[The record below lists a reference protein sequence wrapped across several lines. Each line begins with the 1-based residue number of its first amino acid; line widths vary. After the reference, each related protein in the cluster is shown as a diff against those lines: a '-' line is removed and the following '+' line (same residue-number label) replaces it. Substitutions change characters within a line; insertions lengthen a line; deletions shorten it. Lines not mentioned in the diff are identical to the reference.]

1 LINIV
6 TKSVCHTLAKTIL
19 FFAVILCTCIQ
30 VNAQQ
35 VQFLSHYKS
44 SEQAEQAT
52 ELFAAKLDSCHIL
65 SNVASVTNA
74 SKADIQLFSN
84 YYADTISADMKAF
97 SYLLGNT
104 ITSFADVEQF
114 AKKLEA
120 KYIALYQQLEQVKK
134 EYPHTVEEY
143 SKPQQHKPAGTCTPT
158 CSDIGFESGTMQ
170 SWNGYYADNNS
181 TPAKMTYTNVVG
193 GALGAVTKGIYDIV
207 NVKYHTKPTY
217 QVAVMRGAGN
227 DPIAGPI
234 IPVVAPGG
242 GSYSC
247 RLGDTSVGGSRVAII
262 DQEFT
267 VTAGNTAFN
276 YMYAPVID
284 QPAYNAP
291 HTFGQQ
297 PHFIVTI
304 TDVATGDT
312 LQCGQYLV
320 ASSTAG
326 TTYTSVY
333 YKVPAYNWYDTIWVA
348 PWKSVYVSLQNYIG
362 HCIEIQAIVS
372 DCFPT
377 AIGPHFCYVYF
388 DATCGPH
395 SVVVSSPS
403 VCGSNISLT
412 APTGGTYSWTGPCI
426 VGSTTAQTI
435 SASCSGTYTVTVTSP
450 DGCKDT
456 LQKVVTIT
464 PTLSVTATS
473 TNGGCTTKGTATA
486 NPTGGTPPYTYAW
499 SNGNTNSKDTG
510 LAAGNYTCTVTAAG
524 CTKTVTV
531 TITGGGSITTTIAP
545 VNEKCHGG
553 TNGSA
558 VATPAGGSAPYTFK
572 WNSGQTT
579 SSLSNI
585 GAGTYTCTVKDAT
598 GCTTTQTVTI
608 TQPTPIITST
618 DSTGTPCGG
627 TTGTAGVS
635 ATGGTAPYT
644 YSWSNG
650 KTTSSITN
658 LSGGVYTAIVT
669 DHNGCDTTVHIVVPT
684 TNGPRDSI
692 VSSVNVLCFGGNNG
706 DAIVGV
712 KGGTPPYTYSWN
724 TAPVQT
730 TDTASKLTAGSY
742 AVNITDNTGC
752 IATATVNITQPP
764 QLRDSINSVN
774 VLCFGGNNGSAT
786 VDIKGGTPTYTYSW
800 NTAPVQTTVTASNL
814 TAGAYTVNVVDKNG
828 CKDSSSVTIT
838 QPAALTL
845 TGSAF
850 PVTCFGQ
857 CNGSA
862 TVIPSGGTPT
872 YTYSWTSGSSI
883 GAATALCAGPYT
895 VTVTDANSC
904 AIDTSFTITQ
914 PTAIALTKSD
924 VPAQCGQAN
933 GSATVTASGGT
944 PGYTYS
950 WSNGLTT
957 STITNIKAGTYCCTV
972 TDANK
977 CTDSI
982 CVVVPN
988 ISGVNVSITASANVT
1003 CFGGN
1008 NGSATALASGGT
1020 APYTYAWA
1028 ATPASG
1034 TNATVS
1040 NLTAGPYTVTVTDN
1054 NGCTDTAI
1062 VHIIQPTPVTVTSQ
1076 GTTICPGKTATLTGI
1091 GSGGTPAYTY
1101 NWTPGGS
1108 GQSITVSPAATA
1120 TYTVIATD
1128 NNNCASA
1135 PATIVVTVR
1144 PLPKVI
1150 AGPPAS
1156 VCAGSSATIGAVGS
1170 SGDSIYTYLWSPG
1183 GATNSSI
1190 QVSPLVTTTYTVL
1203 LTDGCGDTSS
1213 SKVAIT
1219 VLPPPTVNFVAD
1231 TLNGCWPLCVKFT
1244 DKSTTT
1250 TGTIT
1255 SWAWTFGDGGTSVAQ
1270 DTTYCYNNPG
1280 VYTVSLSV
1288 KGSDGCSASETIPNY
1303 ITVYSHPVANFTYA
1317 PQPANIMQPTIY
1329 FTDQSTDA
1337 YGIAN
1342 WFWQFGDGSD
1352 SSGLIKDPQHT
1363 YADTGWYC
1371 VNLQVTNLHGC
1382 TADTEKCLY
1391 IEPFFAIYV
1400 PNAFTPNGDG
1410 LNELF
1415 TAKAVGIKKYEM
1427 WIFDRWGMQLYHCT
1441 DINNGWNGKVQN
1453 GASGAM
1459 CQEDT
1464 YVWLIV
1470 VEDVFDKSHR
1480 YVGRVSIIK

>member
-1 LINIV
+1 M
-6 TKSVCHTLAKTIL
+6 SFL
-19 FFAVILCTCIQ
+19 FASQQ

-35 VQFLSHYKS
+35 VYTRDFLSRFKN
-44 SEQAEQAT
+44 SEQAEEAIIQYGD
-52 ELFAAKLDSCHIL
+52 KLDSCHIL
-65 SNVASVTNA
+65 NSVATATGA
-74 SKADIQLFSN
+74 SKADMNLFSN
-84 YYADTISADMKAF
+84 YYADTIYNDRVYVYASE
-97 SYLLGNT
+97 LGNKINT
-104 ITSFADVEQF
+104 DADIKNYAYQ
-114 AKKLEA
+114 LIL
-120 KYIALYQQLEQVKK
+120 KYTTLYRQLQEIKK
-134 EYPHTVEEY
+134 EYPSSIAEY
-143 SKPQQHKPAGTCTPT
+143 TSQQTHKPATTCNPT
-158 CSDIGFESGTMQ
+158 CSDVGFESGTLQ
-170 SWNGYYADNNS
+170 GWNAYYASNNS
-181 TPAKMTYTNVVG
+181 STTVMSYNNAVG
-193 GALGAVTKGIYDIV
+193 GACGAVTKAAYDV
-207 NVKYHTKPTY
+207 VTDPKYHQNPTY
-217 QVAVMRGAGN
+217 QVEVMSGPGN

-234 IPVVAPGG
+234 IPLLAPGG
-242 GSYSC
+242 GNYSC
-247 RLGDTSVGGSRVAII
+247 RLGDTSVGGSRVGVLE
-262 DQEFT
+262 QQFT

-276 YMYAPVID
+276 YMYATIID
-284 QPAYNAP
+284 LVQANAQPHAW
-291 HTFGQQ
+291 GQQ
-297 PHFIVTI
+297 PHFVVTI

-320 ASSTAG
+320 TSQTTGAG
-326 TTYTSVY
+326 YVPVSYTIPSY
-333 YKVPAYNWYDTIWVA
+333 GWTDTVFVA

-362 HCIEIQAIVS
+362 HCIDIKASIA
-372 DCFPT
+372 DCFPKGNL
-377 AIGPHFCYVYF
+377 GPHFCYVYF

-412 APTGGTYSWTGPCI
+412 APTGGTYSWAGPCI

-450 DGCKDT
+450 DGCSDT

-473 TNGGCTTKGTATA
+473 TNGGCATKGTATA
-486 NPTGGTPPYTYAW
+486 NATGGTPPYTYAW
-499 SNGNTNSKDTG
+499 SNGNTNAKDTG

-558 VATPAGGSAPYTFK
+558 VATPAGGTAPYTFK
-572 WNSGQTT
+572 WSSGQTT
-579 SSLSNI
+579 SSLTNI

-598 GCTTTQTVTI
+598 GCTTTQTVTL

-627 TTGTAGVS
+627 NTGTAGVS

-658 LSGGVYTAIVT
+658 LVGGVYTAIVT

-706 DAIVGV
+706 DAVVGV
-712 KGGTPPYTYSWN
+712 KGGTPPYTFSWN

-800 NTAPVQTTVTASNL
+800 NTAPVQTTVTANNL
-814 TAGAYTVNVVDKNG
+814 TAGTYTVNVIDKNG

-838 QPAALTL
+838 QPTALTL

-850 PVTCFGQ
+850 PVTCFGL

-862 TVIPSGGTPT
+862 TVIPAGGTPT

-883 GAATALCAGPYT
+883 GAATALCAGTYT
-895 VTVTDANSC
+895 VTITDANNC
-904 AIDTSFTITQ
+904 TIDSSFTITQ

-944 PGYTYS
+944 PGYSYA
-950 WSNGLTT
+950 WSNGATT
-957 STITNIKAGTYCCTV
+957 STISNIKAGTYCCTV

-1028 ATPASG
+1028 AAPATG

-1040 NLTAGPYTVTVTDN
+1040 NLTAGSYTVTVTDN

-1062 VHIIQPTPVTVTSQ
+1062 VHITQPAPVVVTSQ

-1108 GQSITVSPAATA
+1108 GQTITVSPPATA

-1135 PATIVVTVR
+1135 PATIVVSVR

-1156 VCAGSSATIGAVGS
+1156 VCAGTPVTIGALGS
-1170 SGDSIYTYLWSPG
+1170 SGDSVYTYLWSPG

-1190 QVSPLVTTTYTVL
+1190 QASPLVTTTYTVL
-1203 LTDGCGDTSS
+1203 LTDGCGDTAS
-1213 SKVAIT
+1213 SKVVIT
-1219 VLPPPTVNFVAD
+1219 VLPPPVVSFMAD
-1231 TLNGCWPLCVKFT
+1231 TLNGCYPLCVKFI
-1244 DKSTTT
+1244 DNSTVAG
-1250 TGTIT
+1250 GTIT
-1255 SWAWTFGDGGTSVAQ
+1255 SANWTFGDGGTSTAIT

-1280 VYTVSLSV
+1280 VFTVSLSV

-1303 ITVYSHPVANFTYA
+1303 ITVYSHPVANFTFS

-1352 SSGLIKDPQHT
+1352 SSGIIKNPQHT

-1371 VNLQVTNLHGC
+1371 VNLQVTNMHGC
-1382 TADTEKCLY
+1382 TADTDKCLY

-1410 LNELF
+1410 LNDLF

-1453 GASGAM
+1453 GSGVI
-1459 CQEDT
+1459 CEEDT
-1464 YVWLIV
+1464 YVWLIE
-1470 VEDVFDKSHR
+1470 VEDVFDKNHR